1 MRILVADHD
10 ATMVESTARALS
22 DDFVVDVAT
31 SKLNCLAMLDVS
43 EYHVIVAAERLVDG
57 SGLELLSQ
65 AGKRWPDVLRV
76 LSIEPDRVHLLG
88 GRLKPF
94 RLFETISY
102 PIDPDQ
108 LRNVLLLAQAAED
121 AHVDTLTVQHI
132 VLEDEVDGAEQQ
144 PAAAAYGAPAPRAAP
159 PQARASQPTR
169 GPAQRAGTPA
179 ARRAPFP
186 APGAQIPVARSA
198 TSPPP
203 REAVSAPV
211 GRSATSP
218 PRREAA
224 STPVAR
230 GTGSASGRGAASGP
244 LARGAASAPAR
255 QAAPAPAAGKR
266 GAASASGSAPAAR
279 GASPTRSATSSGGAP
294 ASRTSSRGAP
304 AAPASRSA
312 SSGAGQRSDTRRTAS
327 GRATLSA
334 AVGFDS
340 PASPPSVMAGPP
352 SRRVGDRRA
361 GSEQR
366 GTISVST
373 EPMFAGA
380 DSLAEA
386 AEIAASLRPRLGAPD
401 TFGKRRTMMFVAV
414 GLGLAVVAVVAAM
427 MFSGSDAPPAAPA
440 ASIAEPTLQPA
451 ASAAPVTQQEQPLAL
466 ASVPSDAAAA
476 SSDPPEVAAFVADIE
491 SALTMDDFARARG
504 LLDTLREIA
513 PDHPRLTFF
522 TSLISRGEE
531 MQAIEA
537 GGADLPEPPTLGPA
551 IRSAARKRDVPAS
564 SPRAEV
570 SRPTTPAADRDVE
583 RNRAASL
590 RALAP
595 AAPDRGEVEKR
606 RTSSLRAVTPAAPDR
621 GEVEKQ
627 RTASLRAVTPAAPD
641 REVERQ
647 RAASLRALA
656 PPGPAVSGSADPRR
670 SASPVSPATAASAD
684 TRLRPAASPPAASLA
699 PSRAPAPAPTVPAGT
714 FSGRTLEETGRSTA
728 PPSGSAQPRTI
739 VLPVVKE
746 ARLVRQ
752 VDPEYP
758 RDARRGGIEGS
769 IDLRFT
775 VKADGKV
782 ADIEVV
788 QATPADTF
796 DREAIAAVRRWRYE
810 PRREDGVPVDS
821 RTRVRLEFKLD
832 GQNRRR

>member
-1 MRILVADHD
+1 
-10 ATMVESTARALS
+10 
-22 DDFVVDVAT
+22 
-31 SKLNCLAMLDVS
+31 
-43 EYHVIVAAERLVDG
+43 
-57 SGLELLSQ
+57 
-65 AGKRWPDVLRV
+65 
-76 LSIEPDRVHLLG
+76 
-88 GRLKPF
+88 
-94 RLFETISY
+94 
-102 PIDPDQ
+102 
-108 LRNVLLLAQAAED
+108 
-121 AHVDTLTVQHI
+121 
-132 VLEDEVDGAEQQ
+132 
-144 PAAAAYGAPAPRAAP
+144 
-159 PQARASQPTR
+159 
-169 GPAQRAGTPA
+169 
-179 ARRAPFP
+179 
-186 APGAQIPVARSA
+186 
-198 TSPPP
+198 
-203 REAVSAPV
+203 
-211 GRSATSP
+211 
-218 PRREAA
+218 
-224 STPVAR
+224 
-230 GTGSASGRGAASGP
+230 
-244 LARGAASAPAR
+244 
-255 QAAPAPAAGKR
+255 
-266 GAASASGSAPAAR
+266 
-279 GASPTRSATSSGGAP
+279 
-294 ASRTSSRGAP
+294 
-304 AAPASRSA
+304 
-312 SSGAGQRSDTRRTAS
+312 
-327 GRATLSA
+327 
-334 AVGFDS
+334 
-340 PASPPSVMAGPP
+340 MAGPP

-386 AEIAASLRPRLGAPD
+386 AEIAASLRPRLDAPD
-401 TFGKRRTMMFVAV
+401 MFGKRRTMMFVAV
-414 GLGLAVVAVVAAM
+414 GLGLAVVAVAAAM
-427 MFSGSDAPPAAPA
+427 MFSGSDAPPAASA
-440 ASIAEPTLQPA
+440 ASIAEPTLEPA
-451 ASAAPVTQQEQPLAL
+451 APPAPVTQEEQPLA
-466 ASVPSDAAAA
+466 SIPSDAAAA

-522 TSLISRGEE
+522 TALISRGEE

-551 IRSAARKRDVPAS
+551 IRSAARKRDVPVS
-564 SPRAEV
+564 RPQAEV

-583 RNRAASL
+583 RSRAASL

-595 AAPDRGEVEKR
+595 PAPDRGEVDKR
-606 RTSSLRAVTPAAPDR
+606 
-621 GEVEKQ
+621 

-641 REVERQ
+641 REVEKQ

-656 PPGPAVSGSADPRR
+656 PPVPAASGSADPRR
-670 SASPVSPATAASAD
+670 SAPPVSPATTASAD
-684 TRLRPAASPPAASLA
+684 TRLRPAATPPAASLA
-699 PSRAPAPAPTVPAGT
+699 PSRAPAPAPAAPAST

-739 VLPVVKE
+739 VLPVVKD

-758 RDARRGGIEGS
+758 RDARREGVEGS